1 MRANY
6 RVADVINIHKN
17 NLDKWCANSW
27 KSRTLHAIRKC
38 RTIALGGHIDKCD
51 CCNKLHLSY
60 NSCRNRHCPTCQGH
74 KREQWIEKRSEE
86 LLNIPYYHVVFTLPH
101 ELNELYL
108 YEPKLV
114 YSTLFETA
122 WQTLQG
128 FAENPAYLGA
138 RTGMIALLHTWGQN
152 LQLHPHLHC
161 IVPAGGVQENGEWKM
176 SKNKGNFLFP
186 VKEISQVFRA
196 KFVANLRK
204 KKKDIPQILYD
215 SLFQKNWVVYAK
227 KAFVKPKYVIEYLG
241 RYSHKVAISNHR
253 ILGIH
258 NKSNTVTFNLKNY
271 KKGGRKE
278 TLTLS
283 QKEFIRR
290 FTLHIL
296 PKGFTRIRHYGILS
310 GTWKK
315 KHLKALQ
322 EKLGGQKG
330 VNKET
335 KTVDNQSKHLQ
346 CPSCKKGTLHT
357 ILIFTKIRPPPAYL
371 LRQIKN
377 QKQQKKINKRISND

>member
-1 MRANY
+1 M
-6 RVADVINIHKN
+6 
-17 NLDKWCANSW
+17 
-27 KSRTLHAIRKC
+27 
-38 RTIALGGHIDKCD
+38 
-51 CCNKLHLSY
+51 HLSY

-215 SLFQKNWVVYAK
+215 SLFQKNW
-227 KAFVKPKYVIEYLG
+227 
-241 RYSHKVAISNHR
+241 
-253 ILGIH
+253 
-258 NKSNTVTFNLKNY
+258 
-271 KKGGRKE
+271 GG
-278 TLTLS
+278 
-283 QKEFIRR
+283 
-290 FTLHIL
+290 
-296 PKGFTRIRHYGILS
+296 
-310 GTWKK
+310 
-315 KHLKALQ
+315 
-322 EKLGGQKG
+322 
-330 VNKET
+330 V
-335 KTVDNQSKHLQ
+335 
-346 CPSCKKGTLHT
+346 CKKSVCKTKVCDR
-357 ILIFTKIRPPPAYL
+357 IFR
-371 LRQIKN
+371 
-377 QKQQKKINKRISND
+377 